1 MIKETKKFW
10 ESDNQ
15 KQIRKDLIKN
25 INFGDHLL
33 SDEDFDID
41 FQWLKKDDIDLSIAD
56 ETEH

>member
-1 MIKETKKFW
+1 MSKETNKFW
-10 ESDNQ
+10 ESDSQ

-25 INFGDHLL
+25 INLGDHLL

-41 FQWLKKDDIDLSIAD
+41 FQWLKKDDIDLSVAD

>member
-1 MIKETKKFW
+1 MSKETKKFW
-10 ESDNQ
+10 ESDSQ

-41 FQWLKKDDIDLSIAD
+41 FQWLKNHDVDLSVAD